1 MQKKTI
7 SCMPRW
13 KKDQKEFSVKLTFD
27 GANSTIC
34 RVPKPVMEFLGDPE
48 NLKFVIKGKGIIVT
62 KD

>member
-1 MQKKTI
+1 
-7 SCMPRW
+7 MPRW

-48 NLKFVIKGKGIIVT
+48 NLKFVIKGKEIIVT